1 MPHPDS
7 VYFSVGYAVCLG
19 VISVVALRCVRR
31 FRHPLASFVI
41 GLAALGATF
50 WFALW
55 LESGLVSAG
64 EWSAQM
70 GPPYHY
76 FRRIAFAVFLVFFLV
91 RGGYLL
97 RHAFSRR
104 SSNAA

>member
-1 MPHPDS
+1 MPNPDS
-7 VYFSVGYAVCLG
+7 VYFSMGYAVCLG
-19 VISVVALRCVRR
+19 LISLAALECVRR

-41 GLAALGATF
+41 GLAALGATL
-50 WFALW
+50 WFALS
-55 LESGLVSAG
+55 LESGLLSAG

-76 FRRIAFAVFLVFFLV
+76 FRRVAFAVFLVFYLL
-91 RGGYLL
+91 RSGYLI